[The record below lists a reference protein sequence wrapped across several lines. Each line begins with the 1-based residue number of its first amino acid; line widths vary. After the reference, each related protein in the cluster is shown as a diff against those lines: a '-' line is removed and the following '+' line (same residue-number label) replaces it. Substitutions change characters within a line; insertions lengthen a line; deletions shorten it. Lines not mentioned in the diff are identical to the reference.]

1 MDRLPE
7 DVLKHLEETFKGKR
21 ISVKDGKGE
30 TWIGECYFI
39 GHNPH
44 LPSWGLQVTLDRTP
58 ISNVVLSSIKLVDP
72 RKPLFDKKFSI
83 NTE

>member
-21 ISVKDGKGE
+21 ISVKDSKGE

-39 GHNPH
+39 GHNPY
-44 LPSWGLQVTLDRTP
+44 LPSWGLQVTLDRHP
-58 ISNVVLSSIKLVDP
+58 VSNVILSSIKIVEPL
-72 RKPLFDKKFSI
+72 KPLL
-83 NTE
+83 

>member
-7 DVLKHLEETFKGKR
+7 DVLIHLEETFKGKR

-39 GHNPH
+39 GHNPY
-44 LPSWGLQVTLDRTP
+44 LPSWGLQVTFDIGVL
-58 ISNVVLSSIKLVDP
+58 SNVILSSIKIVEP
-72 RKPLFDKKFSI
+72 RKPLFDKNSV
-83 NTE
+83 

>member
-30 TWIGECYFI
+30 TWVGECYFI
-39 GHNPH
+39 GHNPY
-44 LPSWGLQVTLDRTP
+44 LPSWGL
-58 ISNVVLSSIKLVDP
+58 LS
-72 RKPLFDKKFSI
+72 
-83 NTE
+83 

>member
-21 ISVKDGKGE
+21 ISVVDGKGE
-30 TWIGECYFI
+30 TWVGECYFI
-39 GHNPH
+39 GHNPY

-58 ISNVVLSSIKLVDP
+58 ISNVVLSSIKIVEP
-72 RKPLFDKKFSI
+72 KKSLFDKNSV
-83 NTE
+83 

>member
-58 ISNVVLSSIKLVDP
+58 ISNVILSSIKIVEP
-72 RKPLFDKKFSI
+72 RKPLFKK
-83 NTE
+83 TD